1 MDGSGRGLQELPAS
15 GGRQEAAR
23 RERLR
28 GPGHADDHRGWAA
41 ALSGPRGN
49 LQDQGGGGPHGRAR
63 PRRPL
68 AADLR
73 DGEVGGGRDME
84 GRLGRILISHDEI
97 TVRVAELGE
106 AIRRDYAGRAPVLV
120 GVLKG
125 AVIFA
130 ADLIRAIPLPVSLDF
145 MSVSSYGG
153 GTRSSGVVSL
163 TADLSV
169 SIEGRDVIIVED
181 IIDTGRT
188 ISYLRRNLATRHPRS
203 LALCVLLDKVSR
215 REVEVAVDYIGF
227 AIPDEF
233 VVGYGLDHDGLHR
246 NLRHIARS
254 EERRVG
260 TEWRSRR

>member
-28 GPGHADDHRGWAA
+28 GPGHADDHRGWAG
-41 ALSGPRGN
+41 ALSGPSGS

-130 ADLIRAIPLPVSLDF
+130 ADLIRAIALPVSLDF
-145 MSVSSYGG
+145 MSVSSYGSS
-153 GTRSSGVVSL
+153 TRPSGVVRLSS
-163 TADLSV
+163 DLSL
-169 SIEGRDVIIVED
+169 SIEGRDVIIVG
-181 IIDTGRT
+181 GRT

-203 LALCVLLDKVSR
+203 LALCVLLDKVAR
-215 REVEVAVDYIGF
+215 REVDVTVDYIGF
-227 AIPDEF
+227 VIPDEF

-246 NLRHIARS
+246 NLRHIAVL
-254 EERRVG
+254 ERGQAR
-260 TEWRSRR
+260 